1 MQEHE
6 TFKGFNDSQS
16 LLDRYQCFNIMDG
29 KKNIS
34 YVTLGLVEIT

>member
-16 LLDRYQCFNIMDG
+16 LLDRYQCLNIITG
-29 KKNIS
+29 KKIS
-34 YVTLGLVEIT
+34 AMLPKV